1 MSKWNLKSLY
11 SSTEDHQI
19 EKDLRVME
27 EVCEEFSKK
36 FDTASKAYMINTL
49 ALLEALKEY
58 ENLNIKLECKPFLY
72 FNYLRD
78 MDSANN
84 KAASAISLIAN
95 RQAKAYNKIS
105 FFEISLGTI
114 PKEKQREF
122 LSSTELSKYKVF
134 LGRVFSDAKYNL
146 SVPEEKIMNLKSL
159 PAREMWIDGNER
171 ALGQL
176 SIKWKGK
183 TLPLPKAQKLIH
195 TLVKVSE
202 RYKVNDLVTEQL
214 KSIAPFSE
222 AEINAVYTDKKI
234 NDELR
239 GYVLPY
245 ENTVRS
251 YRNDPTVVKKLVE
264 TVTTSFPISHR
275 FYKIKAKLL
284 KLKKLRYTDRMADV
298 GKIKSKFN
306 FVQSLDFLKKTFGK
320 IDKKYADILERYSKQ
335 GQIDALPKVGKKGG
349 AYCWGSYSNPT
360 FVLLNHTDDLNSLT
374 TFAHEM
380 GHAFH
385 TELSR
390 QQGIMYYDYST
401 SLAET
406 ASTLFESI
414 AIEAVF
420 DSLSEKEKITVLH
433 DRINDAVS
441 TIFRQVACFN
451 FESDL
456 HNNVRS
462 KGFASKEEIAELH
475 NENMKAYLGPVFEM
489 KPDDGYF
496 FTQWGHIR
504 RFFYVYSYAYGM
516 LVSKALLRRYRAD
529 KTFWKSIEKFL
540 SAGGKASPEE
550 ILLEIGIDVSKPE
563 FWQEGLKEIE
573 ADIKKLENLVN
584 TRAK

>member
-1 MSKWNLKSLY
+1 MWNLKLLY
-11 SSTEDHQI
+11 SSTEDPQI
-19 EKDLRVME
+19 EKDLRIME
-27 EVCEEFSKK
+27 DVCEEFSKR
-36 FDTASKAYMINTL
+36 FDTVSKSYMTSML

-58 ENLNIKLECKPFLY
+58 ENLNIKLECKPVLY

-95 RQAKAYNKIS
+95 RQAKALNQIS
-105 FFEISLGTI
+105 FFEISLGLV
-114 PKEKQREF
+114 PKEKQKEF
-122 LSSTELSKYKVF
+122 LSSAELSKFKVF
-134 LGRVFSDAKYNL
+134 LSRVFQDARYNL
-146 SVPEEKIMNLKSL
+146 SVPEEKILNLKSL
-159 PAREMWIDGNER
+159 PACEMWIDGNER

-176 SIKWKGK
+176 SVKWKGK
-183 TLPLPKAQKLIH
+183 IQPLPRAQKLIH
-195 TLVKVSE
+195 TLAKATE
-202 RYKVNDLVTEQL
+202 RYKINDLVTAQL

-239 GYVLPY
+239 GYALPY

-251 YRNDPTVVKKLVE
+251 YRNDPAVVKKLVE
-264 TVTTSFPISHR
+264 TVTAGFPIAHR

-284 KLKKLRYTDRMADV
+284 KLKKLRYADRMADV
-298 GKIKSKFN
+298 GKIKSK
-306 FVQSLDFLKKTFGK
+306 LDFAKSLEFLKNTFGK
-320 IDKKYADILERYSKQ
+320 IDKKYSDILEQYSKQ
-335 GQIDALPKVGKKGG
+335 GQIDALPKIGKKGG

-390 QQGIMYYDYST
+390 QQGIMYYNYST

-433 DRINDAVS
+433 DRINDSIS

-475 NENMKAYLGPVFEM
+475 NRNMKAYLGPVFEM

-563 FWQEGLKEIE
+563 FWKEELREIE
-573 ADIKKLENLVN
+573 SDIGKLEKLIN
-584 TRAK
+584 TRVK